1 MSQVDSDST
10 SWIVQKRFRATL
22 SGLGLLLLAG
32 CIGSQQLSQNSVA
45 EEAWQFELL
54 DGREI
59 MPFEDSNVKAIV
71 LVFIATD
78 CPIANAYLP
87 EIAKIQ
93 KRYSKQGIQIL
104 LVHPDRDITKADA
117 ETHARQFRIDIPIVL
132 DTELRI
138 ARRVNAEVT
147 PQAIVVRRGI
157 TKPAY
162 RGAIDNQYE
171 GYGKKRPAPD
181 KHYLIEAL
189 SEILSNKPVSNAETK
204 PVGCFISYD
213 EL

>member
-1 MSQVDSDST
+1 MSKVDSGSIF
-10 SWIVQKRFRATL
+10 WIEQKRLRATWL
-22 SGLGLLLLAG
+22 GLGLLLLTG
-32 CIGSQQLSQNSVA
+32 CIGSEPLSQNLVS

-78 CPIANAYLP
+78 CPIANAYQP
-87 EIAKIQ
+87 EIANIQ
-93 KRYSKQGIQIL
+93 KRYSEQGIQFL
-104 LVHPDRDITKADA
+104 LVHPDRDITRADA
-117 ETHARQFRIDIPIVL
+117 ETHARQFRIEMPIVL
-132 DTELRI
+132 DKELRI

-147 PQAIVVRRGI
+147 PQAIVIQRGM
-157 TKPAY
+157 TTPVY
-162 RGAIDNQYE
+162 RGAIDNQYVD
-171 GYGKKRPAPD
+171 YGKKRPAPD
-181 KHYLIEAL
+181 KHYLVEAL
-189 SEILSNKPVSNAETK
+189 SDVLANQPVSNAETK

>member
-1 MSQVDSDST
+1 MSQVDSGST
-10 SWIVQKRFRATL
+10 SWIAQKRFRATWF
-22 SGLGLLLLAG
+22 GLVLTLMTG
-32 CIGSQQLSQNSVA
+32 CPGSEQLSQNSVS

-78 CPIANAYLP
+78 CPIANAYQP
-87 EIAKIQ
+87 EIANIE
-93 KRYSKQGIQIL
+93 KRYSKQGIQFL
-104 LVHPDRDITKADA
+104 LVHPDRDITRADA
-117 ETHARQFRIDIPIVL
+117 ETHARQFRIDIPIAL
-132 DTELRI
+132 DKELRI

-147 PQAIVVRRGI
+147 PQVIVIQRGI
-157 TKPAY
+157 TTPVY
-162 RGAIDNQYE
+162 RGAIDNQYA

-181 KHYLIEAL
+181 QHYLIEAL
-189 SEILSNKPVSNAETK
+189 SDILADKPVSKAETK